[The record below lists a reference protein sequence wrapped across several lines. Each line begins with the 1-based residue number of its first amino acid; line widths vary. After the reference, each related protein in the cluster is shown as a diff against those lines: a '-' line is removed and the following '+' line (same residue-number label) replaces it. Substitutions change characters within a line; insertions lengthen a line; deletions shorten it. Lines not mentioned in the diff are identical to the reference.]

1 MPRKRPDSRLVILAG
16 GNSNVREEAEAHPYD
31 PNGPGAPR
39 LTGMPPAGM
48 RRSANAIPSTGSA
61 TAQQSVAM
69 TPIYYDYR
77 FSTPDKY
84 YFPKDR
90 FNANAT
96 WRDIYRRDA
105 TIAIATD
112 LYAELPWSEFDIEK
126 INDHKIRQI
135 YEDMFTDLDLVSN
148 LPAYTKDFLIT
159 GELIMHSLFNKKKG
173 YWDRAISH
181 SADYVRIVGTGL
193 AAEQPLMWLRV
204 TPEFQKMLALSSDP
218 IVRKYLSSIPASI
231 IRAFKENKE
240 VHLDPLNTTFIPR
253 INTSQDIRG
262 TSIYTRL
269 FRINMYED
277 FVMNASLSIAQRNAA
292 PLRLFK
298 VGDVSRPDGWIPNAD
313 DIQALSDLLSISETD
328 PFAALITHP
337 YITVDYVGVSDK
349 VLLISREW
357 EFIERVKLLG
367 LGISKAFLMGETSFS
382 CFEEGT
388 QVIRSN
394 GTPDAIEN
402 IKNGDLVLDQNGKSS
417 KVVNNWCEGV
427 PEKLVEVEV
436 WGGRK
441 FRVTPNHRFP
451 AWVWPTKCYCGCGG
465 DVENVGRMYI
475 QNHMLPP
482 YKNVGTVPCEA
493 RVHEGRHPI
502 SVIPVGYEPN
512 QIVQAGNLRKGDFL
526 KIPKTHDVVCTP
538 ENVNAD
544 VARLLGYYLSE
555 GNINYYKKTQKI
567 KYDRPCSMRLTF
579 GLHERNTWVKDVE
592 EIGARL
598 GMRVTVNRVMC
609 HGKPRNAWC
618 VDVIPK
624 DKSFL
629 NWVIFNAGKLAHGKT
644 LSDEVMRWPV
654 ELQHELIRGY
664 FRGDGSRKS
673 KPAPAMHA
681 KTLAIVQ
688 VGTVSKNL
696 ATQMVLLL
704 ARLGFQAGHAVAN
717 CKPPRHKYHILRI
730 GGDSAVRLCKLV
742 WSEDMD
748 VNTCK
753 CMSWQDDNY
762 IYAQIRSVKEVP
774 NTKPVYN
781 LEVEGSHTYLVC
793 DGLATHNSAVAGLQV
808 LLERLNSL
816 RQLIT
821 NKWIINKLCQTVAEM
836 NDFHEVSQSELANR
850 IRIKKKT
857 ERRLIV
863 PNLKWRKSL
872 QPTEDQSL
880 MSTWRDFK
888 EKGLISDRT
897 YLGGGGVDIEVER
910 RNLIEEGKYQ
920 QELQERGLTPPA
932 EGEEPGGGGGGS
944 LLAPPPPEGGELGAS
959 KLRAAAAKIFA
970 NPYCNGDEI
979 DTGPRMSMDQAVD
992 KLKRMNP
999 KERKQIL
1006 EHIHRKVRRPNP
1018 ALLSGRKTN

>member
-218 IVRKYLSSIPASI
+218 IVRKYLSSIPANI

-292 PLRLFK
+292 PLRMFK

-367 LGISKAFLMGETSFS
+367 LGISKAFLMGESSF
-382 CFEEGT
+382 
-388 QVIRSN
+388 
-394 GTPDAIEN
+394 A
-402 IKNGDLVLDQNGKSS
+402 SS
-417 KVVNNWCEGV
+417 
-427 PEKLVEVEV
+427 
-436 WGGRK
+436 
-441 FRVTPNHRFP
+441 
-451 AWVWPTKCYCGCGG
+451 
-465 DVENVGRMYI
+465 
-475 QNHMLPP
+475 
-482 YKNVGTVPCEA
+482 
-493 RVHEGRHPI
+493 
-502 SVIPVGYEPN
+502 
-512 QIVQAGNLRKGDFL
+512 
-526 KIPKTHDVVCTP
+526 
-538 ENVNAD
+538 
-544 VARLLGYYLSE
+544 
-555 GNINYYKKTQKI
+555 
-567 KYDRPCSMRLTF
+567 
-579 GLHERNTWVKDVE
+579 
-592 EIGARL
+592 
-598 GMRVTVNRVMC
+598 
-609 HGKPRNAWC
+609 
-618 VDVIPK
+618 
-624 DKSFL
+624 
-629 NWVIFNAGKLAHGKT
+629 
-644 LSDEVMRWPV
+644 
-654 ELQHELIRGY
+654 
-664 FRGDGSRKS
+664 
-673 KPAPAMHA
+673 
-681 KTLAIVQ
+681 
-688 VGTVSKNL
+688 
-696 ATQMVLLL
+696 
-704 ARLGFQAGHAVAN
+704 
-717 CKPPRHKYHILRI
+717 
-730 GGDSAVRLCKLV
+730 
-742 WSEDMD
+742 
-748 VNTCK
+748 
-753 CMSWQDDNY
+753 
-762 IYAQIRSVKEVP
+762 
-774 NTKPVYN
+774 
-781 LEVEGSHTYLVC
+781 
-793 DGLATHNSAVAGLQV
+793 VAGLQV

-888 EKGLISDRT
+888 EKGLISNRT

-910 RNLIEEGKYQ
+910 RNLIEEQKYQ

-932 EGEEPGGGGGGS
+932 AEGEEPGGVGGGS
-944 LLAPPPPEGGELGAS
+944 LLAPPPPEGNELGAS
-959 KLRAAAAKIFA
+959 KLRLAAAKIFA

-979 DTGPRMSMDQAVD
+979 DTGPRMSTDQAVD
-992 KLKRMNP
+992 KLKRMSP

-1018 ALLSGRKTN
+1018 ALLSGKKTN